1 MISRYNTCA
10 MNPSPSPFEK
20 SPTNGFTREKDDA
33 EPEPSFRMPQ
43 AYGHGIHSST
53 NEYLVALIYPATLAL
68 ASAFYLLSPS
78 PSANESYFSHKGNL
92 INVVFVKFGWFW
104 TTAVFLLHLSRLRSS
119 SKPKALLRWVLATVW
134 WISVT
139 QWFFG
144 PPLMDRTFLITGGAC
159 EVLHKA
165 NADPNDNGMSKG
177 GMLLTSAACKLQGGR
192 WTGGHDL
199 SGHVFLLTHASLF
212 LWSEVLPVLSTDFWG
227 GVESGAVWGLLGMW
241 WWMLLMTGVYFH
253 TWTEKITGLVVATF
267 EWAALY
273 MWALKSLPNIRMLL
287 GVPGV

>member
-1 MISRYNTCA
+1 MGT
-10 MNPSPSPFEK
+10 SPLPFEK
-20 SPTNGFTREKDDA
+20 SPANVSTRGKDDA
-33 EPEPSFRMPQ
+33 EASPPPWAPQ
-43 AYGHGIHSST
+43 AYGHGIHSSP
-53 NEYLVALIYPATLAL
+53 NEYLVALIYPVTLAL
-68 ASAFYLLSPS
+68 ASVFYLLSPS
-78 PSANESYFSHKGNL
+78 PTVNESYFSHKRNL
-92 INVVFVKFGWFW
+92 VNVVFVKYGWFW
-104 TTAVFLLHLSRLRSS
+104 TTAVFLLHMSRLSSS
-119 SKPKALLRWVLATVW
+119 SKPKALLRWALATVW

-159 EVLHKA
+159 EVLNKA
-165 NADPNDNGMSKG
+165 NADPNDAGMSKG
-177 GMLLTSAACKLQGGR
+177 EMLLTSAACKLQGGR

-212 LWSEVLPVLSTDFWG
+212 LWSEVLPVLSTGFWG

-273 MWALKSLPNIRMLL
+273 MWALRSLPGIRVLL
-287 GVPGV
+287 GVPGL

>member
-1 MISRYNTCA
+1 MGT
-10 MNPSPSPFEK
+10 SPLPFEK
-20 SPTNGFTREKDDA
+20 SLANGSTRGKDDA
-33 EPEPSFRMPQ
+33 EASPPPWAPQ
-43 AYGHGIHSST
+43 AYGHGIHSSP

-68 ASAFYLLSPS
+68 ASVFYLLSPS
-78 PSANESYFSHKGNL
+78 PTVNESYFSHKRNL
-92 INVVFVKFGWFW
+92 VNVVFVKYGWFW
-104 TTAVFLLHLSRLRSS
+104 TTAVFLVHMSRLRFS
-119 SKPKALLRWVLATVW
+119 SKPKALLRWMLATVW

-159 EVLHKA
+159 EVLNKA
-165 NADPNDNGMSKG
+165 NADPNDAGMSKG
-177 GMLLTSAACKLQGGR
+177 EMLLTSAACKLQGGR

-212 LWSEVLPVLSTDFWG
+212 LWSEVLPVLSTGFWG
-227 GVESGAVWGLLGMW
+227 GVETGAVWGLLGMW

-273 MWALKSLPNIRMLL
+273 MWALRSLPGIKVLL
-287 GVPGV
+287 GVPGL